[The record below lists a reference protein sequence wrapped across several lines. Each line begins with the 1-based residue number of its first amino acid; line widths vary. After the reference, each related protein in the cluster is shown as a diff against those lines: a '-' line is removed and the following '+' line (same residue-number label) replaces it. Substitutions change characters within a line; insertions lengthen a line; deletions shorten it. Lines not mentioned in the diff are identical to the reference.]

1 MCVAFDRKV
10 PPVRT
15 RWCVNTPLER
25 WEGGSELQF
34 PSWLGIMVSL
44 AIEQTGDCRI
54 ASSLISSPMDTA
66 MKTKPSGFTLVELLV
81 VITII
86 GILMGLLIP
95 AVNSARETARRNQC
109 STQIKNL
116 SLAAIQYENAKG
128 ELPGYV
134 QSFGRFTGTADP
146 SDPGNTGG
154 GNHMKIG
161 TWAVA
166 LLPWLDAQ
174 PTYEHWSED
183 RYPVR
188 HTGASGSE
196 HEATSGAAG
205 NGYHSLA
212 APNLVI
218 MQCPSNPVAQGE
230 SGKNSYIA
238 NTGFAHFFTAPDGT
252 IGTALPISGTMS
264 SAATA
269 ISFENSQDRA
279 NGVFNCKYNIE
290 GGKHQYEGPKVRLDD
305 FKDGAGNTMLFSE
318 NVQAMPWHR
327 VGFINATDLPANEA
341 DPFVNYDSSSAAG
354 LRVFAARFSN
364 GMAWHYADPDA
375 SKGSAFPW
383 NSKVGV
389 VPMDTATFT
398 KLRINGGGTSVSDEI
413 FNLQMDA
420 GNSPQL
426 ARPSSA
432 HTDGVNAAMA
442 DGGTRFIPD
451 SIDYRIYQALLTP
464 RGKSSHVP
472 WPEYVLNEE
481 AF

>member
-1 MCVAFDRKV
+1 
-10 PPVRT
+10 
-15 RWCVNTPLER
+15 
-25 WEGGSELQF
+25 
-34 PSWLGIMVSL
+34 
-44 AIEQTGDCRI
+44 
-54 ASSLISSPMDTA
+54 MDTA

-116 SLAAIQYENAKG
+116 SLAAIQYENSKG
-128 ELPGYV
+128 ELPGYI
-134 QSFGRFTGTADP
+134 QSFGRFAGGSDP
-146 SDPGNTGG
+146 SDPLNGSLPA
-154 GNHMKIG
+154 HMKIG
-161 TWAVA
+161 TWTVA

-183 RYPVR
+183 RYPIV
-188 HTGASGSE
+188 HLGAADTEHEPTSGASG
-196 HEATSGAAG
+196 
-205 NGYHSLA
+205 NDFHSLA
-212 APNLVI
+212 APNLAI

-238 NTGFAHFFTAPDGT
+238 NTGLAHFFSTTGGAVGT
-252 IGTALPISGTMS
+252 PLPIGGSVTSMS
-264 SAATA
+264 ADQA
-269 ISFENSQDRA
+269 FEESQSRA
-279 NGVFNCKYNIE
+279 NGVFNCKYNII

-327 VGFINATDLPANEA
+327 AGFIDAGNLPADETVTFNNS
-341 DPFVNYDSSSAAG
+341 DTSSPAI
-354 LRVFAARFSN
+354 FAARFSN

-375 SKGSAFPW
+375 SKGSSFPW
-383 NSKVGV
+383 NSKVGS
-389 VPMDTATFT
+389 VPMDTANFT

-413 FNLQMDA
+413 FNLQMTA
-420 GNSPQL
+420 ANSPQL

-432 HTDGVNAAMA
+432 HNDGVNAAMA

-472 WPEYVLNEE
+472 WPEYVLDTE

>member
-1 MCVAFDRKV
+1 
-10 PPVRT
+10 
-15 RWCVNTPLER
+15 
-25 WEGGSELQF
+25 
-34 PSWLGIMVSL
+34 
-44 AIEQTGDCRI
+44 
-54 ASSLISSPMDTA
+54 

-134 QSFGRFTGTADP
+134 QSFGQFTGTADP

-161 TWAVA
+161 TWTVA

-183 RYPVR
+183 RYPLR

-205 NGYHSLA
+205 SGYHSLA
-212 APNLVI
+212 APNLAI
-218 MQCPSNPVAQGE
+218 MQCPSNPVAQGD

-238 NTGFAHFFTAPDGT
+238 NTGLAHFSSSSTGA
-252 IGTALPISGTMS
+252 IGSALPISGSMS
-264 SAATA
+264 AAATA
-269 ISFENSQDRA
+269 IAFEKSQERA
-279 NGVFNCKYNIE
+279 NGVFNCKYNVT
-290 GGKHQYEGPKVRLDD
+290 GGSHQYEGPKVRLDD

-327 VGFINATDLPANEA
+327 VGFINATDLPADETA
-341 DPFVNYDSSSAAG
+341 DFVHYDNAG
-354 LRVFAARFSN
+354 ALPVFAARFSN

-375 SKGSAFPW
+375 SKGTAFPW
-383 NSKVGV
+383 NSKVGS
-389 VPMDTATFT
+389 VPMDTAVLT
-398 KLRINGGGTSVSDEI
+398 KLRVNGGGTSVSDEI
-413 FNLQMDA
+413 FNLQMTPA
-420 GNSPQL
+420 NSPQL

-451 SIDYRIYQALLTP
+451 SIDYRVYQALLTP
-464 RGKSSHVP
+464 RGKSSFVP
-472 WPEYVLNEE
+472 WPEYVLDTET
-481 AF
+481 F